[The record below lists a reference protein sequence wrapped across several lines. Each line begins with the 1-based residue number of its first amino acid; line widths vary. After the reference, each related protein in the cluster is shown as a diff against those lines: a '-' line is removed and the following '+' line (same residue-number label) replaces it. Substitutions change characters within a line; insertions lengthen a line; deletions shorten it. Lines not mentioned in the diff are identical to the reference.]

1 MCVNVL
7 CMCVFQGTFPDHTP
21 PGSNKPSGG
30 PEDTAAVLT
39 NKSGG
44 AGSNKSNVNASLVEL
59 TKMFPTPP
67 SHEHNPDQDTV
78 LEEPISI
85 KAERVEEPRL
95 PQVQEPPGH
104 PSKEE
109 QPPVPAVYQPPS
121 LSMFVGST
129 KYAPLTNLPSQEHKV
144 AVSIP
149 DDWIYKPSWQFPV
162 TEKPHT
168 TAPPVVHMG
177 PHSGAPSSTPT
188 SHSQKAGVSP
198 ISPMPPSLGGSTS
211 DGGPGSQRGPG
222 SVGPASA
229 GPPINYELTSPASNQ
244 SSYLSKALP
253 SVEAAGPTLGL
264 SQVPEATSLVVNIA
278 LQDSSINLFRDHNF
292 DSCTMCVCNNNQR
305 IVGNIRGN
313 DGTLYLPPTQ
323 LSVEEESFSCN
334 CGFSA
339 VVNRRL
345 AFQAGLFYEDEVDLT
360 GLHEALANECK
371 KQSLHLL
378 TDNKGTDN
386 PDREAGAAGGTGG
399 AGGAGTG
406 ATTGGAGTGAGSGPG
421 GGGVAGTLDQLPQS
435 LFRLLQSQCLVTLST
450 PSSVLYRS
458 TTVYQNTRRDILLNI
473 VDYKDGNEIAY
484 LAVEQSRGGGL
495 SGTTEAESGPA
506 GLRLQCMHKWCYYQF
521 NGPRCSRDIVRCMKA
536 LQPHLQEAIQKKGRR
551 VNWEPVFSVDGPLT
565 WRQFHRMAV
574 RGTEDMAEPL
584 PIPMLLAGHDRDWL
598 SVAPQSLRHWEK
610 LLLEPYSQQRNVA
623 YVVVAPDN
631 EFILSHVRTFFKEL
645 SSIYEVS
652 HPGVA
657 SQPPPTS
664 PCSVAGRRQEEGEGC
679 RCERWDFHYNT
690 TVQMQKKEGIYIYY
704 ININFNVSLTS
715 GCPCCSLVV
724 PAG

>member
-1 MCVNVL
+1 M
-7 CMCVFQGTFPDHTP
+7 FQGTFPDHTP

-30 PEDTAAVLT
+30 PEDTAAVLSS
-39 NKSGG
+39 KGGG
-44 AGSNKSNVNASLVEL
+44 AGNNKSSVSASLVEL

-67 SHEHNPDQDTV
+67 SHEHNPDHDTA
-78 LEEPISI
+78 LEEVISI
-85 KAERVEEPRL
+85 KTERMEEPRV
-95 PQVQEPPGH
+95 PQVPEPLGH
-104 PSKEE
+104 PVKEE
-109 QPPVPAVYQPPS
+109 QPPVPAVYRPPS
-121 LSMFVGST
+121 VAMFVGSS
-129 KYAPLTNLPSQEHKV
+129 KYAPLTNLPSQEHK
-144 AVSIP
+144 ASPIP
-149 DDWIYKPSWQFPV
+149 EDWLYKPSCSWQFPV
-162 TEKPHT
+162 SEKPHS
-168 TAPPVVHMG
+168 TAPPIVHMG

-222 SVGPASA
+222 SVGPGSA
-229 GPPINYELTSPASNQ
+229 GPPMNYDLTSPASNQ

-253 SVEAAGPTLGL
+253 SVEPPGPTLGL
-264 SQVPEATSLVVNIA
+264 SQVPEATSLIVNIA
-278 LQDSSINLFRDHNF
+278 LQDSNINLFRDHNF

-313 DGTLYLPPTQ
+313 DGTLYLPPNQ
-323 LSVEEESFSCN
+323 LSMEEESICCN

-371 KQSLHLL
+371 KHSLHLL
-378 TDNKGTDN
+378 TDNKGAEN
-386 PDREAGAAGGTGG
+386 PDREANTVGASAGANSSGPAGPAGGTGPGSVSGPG
-399 AGGAGTG
+399 ASGGGSGGAG
-406 ATTGGAGTGAGSGPG
+406 SSG
-421 GGGVAGTLDQLPQS
+421 GGAGTLDQLPQS

-473 VDYKDGNEIAY
+473 VDYKDGNEIAL

-495 SGTTEAESGPA
+495 GGTTEGESGAP

-645 SSIYEVS
+645 SSIYEV
-652 HPGVA
+652 
-657 SQPPPTS
+657 
-664 PCSVAGRRQEEGEGC
+664 RRQG
-679 RCERWDFHYNT
+679 W
-690 TVQMQKKEGIYIYY
+690 GIRQ
-704 ININFNVSLTS
+704 
-715 GCPCCSLVV
+715 G
-724 PAG
+724 G